1 MSTKSSGFGDQ
12 SHLPQPLQRKGR
24 AYGPGVR
31 TIIGVERSGSVI
43 GGNGDGSGNGFGNG
57 NANATGNRNG
67 STPRLRPP
75 PILSLFPH
83 PNQSTSTT
91 SAEMNMQ
98 GLADRRKGALT
109 YAKNPGFTLP
119 TKIDEAST
127 GEEEEEGGAEVN
139 DIPFYKPYRPGL
151 GGPHLAGPSQASRS
165 RRHSL
170 ERGFD
175 SSSPRRGTASPTPS
189 KAAKILQAQVGI
201 PLRTSSSLYNEEHR
215 ESGEHLPEAFDIS
228 EREGR
233 TEIRDSKPNILSS
246 PQSIS
251 SPSTMRSRSRSRGG
265 SVSSYQ
271 TNATSLPAL
280 QKTGV
285 LEDGE
290 VLEPL
295 NEEDIDPGSFDLVAA
310 TETGGKRYSLETRS
324 EQLFSTEH
332 LRIIFSDPSLLLRF
346 TSFLGAHRPSSIPI
360 LIYYLDAVKALK
372 AISYSN
378 AIAEALEPIPGFD
391 FTATAAS
398 KTMSSVLEEKAAKAF
413 DVLVREDLP
422 AYITWAYIQ
431 TVSISIQRR
440 ITGTLPA
447 HLREASEGLAE
458 VFCLTDP
465 SRPDNPIVFASE
477 EFHRTTQ
484 YGMSYVLGRN
494 CRFLQGPKT
503 NPFSVRRI
511 REKIEAGQ
519 EHCETFLN
527 YRRDGSPF
535 MNLLMCA
542 PLCDSRGTIRYFI
555 GAQVDIS
562 GLVKECSELESL
574 QRLVAADKLAEE
586 REAEQAA
593 NPDVELEELPAPP
606 PKDEFQELSEM
617 LNMQELDT
625 VRKWGGRMHKETEED
640 HPDSNFQKGNWHK
653 PRLHIKSTSPENLN
667 TQLGR
672 VSGKLGGIY
681 ENYLLVRPYPSL
693 RVLFAS
699 PTLRV
704 PGILQSPF
712 MAKIGGSN
720 RVREELTQALAD
732 GRGVTAKVRWV
743 TKDDLDGRPRWIHCT
758 PLIGSNGLIGV
769 WMIVIVDDEAS
780 QHNSKRYRLA
790 PAVDPRF
797 GRTIPFTGKAESS
810 AGSIRDFSIIHNDA
824 SSFQPRTP
832 RSHKSV
838 DLDDEGSMRS
848 GSPYTLRID

>member
-1 MSTKSSGFGDQ
+1 MSTKSTGFGDQ
-12 SHLPQPLQRKGR
+12 LHSQQPLQRKGR

-31 TIIGVERSGSVI
+31 TIIGVERSSSVI
-43 GGNGDGSGNGFGNG
+43 GGNGNGFGNGFGN
-57 NANATGNRNG
+57 GNRNG
-67 STPRLRPP
+67 STPRLRSP

-83 PNQSTSTT
+83 PNQSISTAP
-91 SAEMNMQ
+91 AEMNIQ
-98 GLADRRKGALT
+98 SLADRRTGTLT
-109 YAKNPGFTLP
+109 YGKNPGFALP
-119 TKIDEAST
+119 TKIDEASA
-127 GEEEEEGGAEVN
+127 GEEDESGAEVN

-170 ERGFD
+170 ERAFD
-175 SSSPRRGTASPTPS
+175 PSTPRRGTASPTPS
-189 KAAKILQAQVGI
+189 KSAKILQAQVDI

-215 ESGEHLPEAFDIS
+215 ESGEHLQEHFDIP
-228 EREGR
+228 EREER
-233 TEIRDSKPNILSS
+233 VEIRDSKPSILSS
-246 PQSIS
+246 SQSIS

-332 LRIIFSDPSLLLRF
+332 LRIIFNDPSLLLRF

-398 KTMSSVLEEKAAKAF
+398 KTMSAALEEKATKAF

-422 AYITWAYIQ
+422 AYITWTYIQ

-574 QRLVAADKLAEE
+574 QRLVAADELAQE
-586 REAEQAA
+586 REAERAA
-593 NPDVELEELPAPP
+593 NPDAELEEHPAPP

-625 VRKWGGRMHKETEED
+625 VRKWGGRMHKETEDD

-667 TQLGR
+667 PQLGR
-672 VSGKLGGIY
+672 ISGKLGGIY

-743 TKDDLDGRPRWIHCT
+743 TKDDIDGRPRWIHCT
-758 PLIGSNGLIGV
+758 PLMGSNGSIGV

-797 GRTIPFTGKAESS
+797 GRTIPFTSKAESS
-810 AGSIRDFSIIHNDA
+810 AGSIRDFSILQHNG
-824 SSFQPRTP
+824 SSGQPRTP

-838 DLDDEGSMRS
+838 DLDDEDSMRS

>member
-1 MSTKSSGFGDQ
+1 MWKHLKQKRRNSLQET
-12 SHLPQPLQRKGR
+12 SH
-24 AYGPGVR
+24 
-31 TIIGVERSGSVI
+31 
-43 GGNGDGSGNGFGNG
+43 
-57 NANATGNRNG
+57 
-67 STPRLRPP
+67 
-75 PILSLFPH
+75 FPH
-83 PNQSTSTT
+83 PNQSTSTAP
-91 SAEMNMQ
+91 AEMNIQ
-98 GLADRRKGALT
+98 NLADRRTGTLT
-109 YAKNPGFTLP
+109 YGKNPGFTLP
-119 TKIDEAST
+119 TKIDEASA
-127 GEEEEEGGAEVN
+127 GEEEEGGAEVN
-139 DIPFYKPYRPGL
+139 DIPFYKPYRAGL
-151 GGPHLAGPSQASRS
+151 GAPYLGGPSQASRS

-170 ERGFD
+170 ERPFD
-175 SSSPRRGTASPTPS
+175 PSTSRRGTASPTPS
-189 KAAKILQAQVGI
+189 KSARILQAQVDI
-201 PLRTSSSLYNEEHR
+201 PLRSSQLTYPSSSLYNEEHR
-215 ESGEHLPEAFDIS
+215 ESGEHLQEHFDIP
-228 EREGR
+228 EREER
-233 TEIRDSKPNILSS
+233 VEIRDSKQSILSS
-246 PQSIS
+246 PQSLS

-285 LEDGE
+285 LEEGE
-290 VLEPL
+290 LLEPL

-360 LIYYLDAVKALK
+360 LIYYLDAIKALK

-398 KTMSSVLEEKAAKAF
+398 KTMSAALEEKATKAF

-477 EFHRTTQ
+477 DN
-484 YGMSYVLGRN
+484 S
-494 CRFLQGPKT
+494 
-503 NPFSVRRI
+503 
-511 REKIEAGQ
+511 
-519 EHCETFLN
+519 
-527 YRRDGSPF
+527 RRDGSPF

-574 QRLVAADKLAEE
+574 QRLVAADELAQE
-586 REAEQAA
+586 REAERAA
-593 NPDVELEELPAPP
+593 NPDAELEEYPGPP
-606 PKDEFQELSEM
+606 PKDEFQELNEI

-640 HPDSNFQKGNWHK
+640 HPDNSFQKGNWHK

-667 TQLGR
+667 PLGR
-672 VSGKLGGIY
+672 ISGKLGGIY

-743 TKDDLDGRPRWIHCT
+743 TKDDMDGRPRWIHCT
-758 PLIGSNGLIGV
+758 PLMGSNGSIGV
-769 WMIVIVDDEAS
+769 WMIIIVDDETS

-790 PAVDPRF
+790 PSVDPRF
-797 GRTIPFTGKAESS
+797 GRTIPFTSKAESS
-810 AGSIRDFSIIHNDA
+810 AGSIRDFSIIQHNG
-824 SSFQPRTP
+824 SSAQPRTP

-838 DLDDEGSMRS
+838 DLDDEDSVRS

>member
-1 MSTKSSGFGDQ
+1 MSAKSTGFGDPSLSQ
-12 SHLPQPLQRKGR
+12 QPLQRKGR

-31 TIIGVERSGSVI
+31 TIIGVERSSSVI
-43 GGNGDGSGNGFGNG
+43 GGNGNAFGNGFGNG
-57 NANATGNRNG
+57 NRNR
-67 STPRLRPP
+67 STPRLRSP
-75 PILSLFPH
+75 PILYLFPH
-83 PNQSTSTT
+83 PNQSTSTAP
-91 SAEMNMQ
+91 AEMNIQ
-98 GLADRRKGALT
+98 SLADRRTGTLT
-109 YAKNPGFTLP
+109 YGKNPGFTLP
-119 TKIDEAST
+119 TKIDEASA
-127 GEEEEEGGAEVN
+127 GEEEEGGAEVN

-151 GGPHLAGPSQASRS
+151 GGPHLAGPSQGSRS

-170 ERGFD
+170 ERPFD
-175 SSSPRRGTASPTPS
+175 PSTPRRGTSSPTPS
-189 KAAKILQAQVGI
+189 KSAKILQAQVDI
-201 PLRTSSSLYNEEHR
+201 PLRSSSSIYNEDHR
-215 ESGEHLPEAFDIS
+215 ESGEHLQEHFDIP
-228 EREGR
+228 EREER
-233 TEIRDSKPNILSS
+233 VEIRDSKPSILSS

-285 LEDGE
+285 LEEGE

-398 KTMSSVLEEKAAKAF
+398 KTMSAALEEKAAKAF

-574 QRLVAADKLAEE
+574 QRLVAADELAQE
-586 REAEQAA
+586 REAERAA
-593 NPDVELEELPAPP
+593 NPDAELEEFPPP

-640 HPDSNFQKGNWHK
+640 QPDSNAQKGNWHK

-667 TQLGR
+667 SQLGR
-672 VSGKLGGIY
+672 ISGKLGGIY

-743 TKDDLDGRPRWIHCT
+743 TKDDMDGRPRWIHCT
-758 PLIGSNGLIGV
+758 PLMGSNGSIGV

-780 QHNSKRYRLA
+780 QHNSRRYRLA
-790 PAVDPRF
+790 PSVDPRF
-797 GRTIPFTGKAESS
+797 GRSIPFTSKADSS
-810 AGSIRDFSIIHNDA
+810 AGSIRDFSIIQHNG
-824 SSFQPRTP
+824 SSGQPRTP

-838 DLDDEGSMRS
+838 DLEDEDSMRS
-848 GSPYTLRID
+848 GSPFTLRID

>member
-1 MSTKSSGFGDQ
+1 MSKRSTSIGDQ
-12 SHLPQPLQRKGR
+12 SQPLQRHGR
-24 AYGPGVR
+24 AYTSGVR
-31 TIIGVERSGSVI
+31 VRAGASAAVGTNIG
-43 GGNGDGSGNGFGNG
+43 GSGNGVGNG
-57 NANATGNRNG
+57 VGIGIG
-67 STPRLRPP
+67 SAPQIKSA
-75 PILSLFPH
+75 PIFSLFPH
-83 PNQSTSTT
+83 PNQSASPT
-91 SAEMNMQ
+91 SAEMNIQ
-98 GLADRRKGALT
+98 NLPDRRAGIHAYEKAPT
-109 YAKNPGFTLP
+109 FTP
-119 TKIDEAST
+119 PIRIDEASP
-127 GEEEEEGGAEVN
+127 GEEDSGAEVKN
-139 DIPFYKPYRPGL
+139 IPFYKPYRQA
-151 GGPHLAGPSQASRS
+151 GGQHLAGPSQGNRP
-165 RRHSL
+165 RRLSL
-170 ERGFD
+170 DRAFD
-175 SSSPRRGTASPTPS
+175 SNSQRKGAASPAS
-189 KAAKILQAQVGI
+189 DKSAKVLQAQVDI
-201 PLRTSSSLYNEEHR
+201 PERTSSLYNEEHR
-215 ESGEHLPEAFDIS
+215 ETGENSQDQFEMP
-228 EREGR
+228 EREER
-233 TEIRDSKPNILSS
+233 VEIRDSKPSILSS
-246 PQSIS
+246 QLSIS
-251 SPSTMRSRSRSRGG
+251 SPSTARSRSRAG

-271 TNATSLPAL
+271 TNATSLPPL

-290 VLEPL
+290 TLEPL
-295 NEEDIDPGSFDLVAA
+295 NEEDVDPGSFDLVSA
-310 TETGGKRYSLETRS
+310 TETGGKRFSLEKRS

-332 LRIIFSDPSLLLRF
+332 LRMIFSDPSLLLRF

-391 FTATAAS
+391 FTTTAAS
-398 KTMSSVLEEKAAKAF
+398 KTMSAALEEKASKAF

-519 EHCETFLN
+519 EHYETFLN

-562 GLVKECSELESL
+562 GLVKECAELESL
-574 QRLVAADKLAEE
+574 QRLVAAEELAEG
-586 REAEQAA
+586 REAERAA
-593 NPDVELEELPAPP
+593 NPNAEQEELPPP

-640 HPDSNFQKGNWHK
+640 HPDSNFQRGNWHK
-653 PRLHIKSTSPENLN
+653 PRLHITSTSPNGMKPN
-667 TQLGR
+667 PQLGR
-672 VSGKLGGIY
+672 ISGKLGGIY

-712 MAKIGGSN
+712 MAKIGGSS
-720 RVREELTQALAD
+720 RVRDELTQAFAD

-743 TKDDLDGRPRWIHCT
+743 TKDDLEGRPRWIHCT
-758 PLIGSNGLIGV
+758 PLIASNGAIGV

-780 QHNSKRYRLA
+780 QHTSKRYRLA
-790 PAVDPRF
+790 PAVDPRY
-797 GRTIPFTGKAESS
+797 GRSIPFVGKADSS
-810 AGSIRDFSIIHNDA
+810 SGSIRDFSPINHHGQGDGRA
-824 SSFQPRTP
+824 GGQAPRTP
-832 RSHKSV
+832 RSLRSV
-838 DLDDEGSMRS
+838 DNAEGGSVRS

>member
-1 MSTKSSGFGDQ
+1 MSKRSTSIGDQ
-12 SHLPQPLQRKGR
+12 SQPLQRQGR
-24 AYGPGVR
+24 AYTSGVR
-31 TIIGVERSGSVI
+31 VRPGPSAAVGPIIGGS
-43 GGNGDGSGNGFGNG
+43 GSGNGIGIG
-57 NANATGNRNG
+57 IG
-67 STPRLRPP
+67 SAPQIKPP
-75 PILSLFPH
+75 PIFSLFPH
-83 PNQSTSTT
+83 PNQSTSPT
-91 SAEMNMQ
+91 STEMNIQ
-98 GLADRRKGALT
+98 NLPDRRAAIHAYGKAPT
-109 YAKNPGFTLP
+109 FTP
-119 TKIDEAST
+119 PIRIEEASP
-127 GEEEEEGGAEVN
+127 GEEDGGAEVK
-139 DIPFYKPYRPGL
+139 DIPFYKPYRSA
-151 GGPHLAGPSQASRS
+151 GGHHLAGPSQGNR
-165 RRHSL
+165 
-170 ERGFD
+170 
-175 SSSPRRGTASPTPS
+175 PRRLSLDRAFDPNSQRKGAASPAS
-189 KAAKILQAQVGI
+189 DKSAKVLQAQVDI
-201 PLRTSSSLYNEEHR
+201 PERTSSSLYNEEHR
-215 ESGEHLPEAFDIS
+215 ETGEHSLDLFDMP
-228 EREGR
+228 EREER
-233 TEIRDSKPNILSS
+233 VEIRDSKPSILSS
-246 PQSIS
+246 QLSMS
-251 SPSTMRSRSRSRGG
+251 SPSTARSRSRAG

-271 TNATSLPAL
+271 TNATSLPPL

-290 VLEPL
+290 TLEPL
-295 NEEDIDPGSFDLVAA
+295 NEEDVDPGSFDLVSA
-310 TETGGKRYSLETRS
+310 TETGAKRFSLEKRS

-332 LRIIFSDPSLLLRF
+332 LRMIFSDPSLLLRF
-346 TSFLGAHRPSSIPI
+346 TSFLGAQRPSSIPI

-398 KTMSSVLEEKAAKAF
+398 KTMSAALEEKASKAF

-519 EHCETFLN
+519 EHYETFLN
-527 YRRDGSPF
+527 Y
-535 MNLLMCA
+535 
-542 PLCDSRGTIRYFI
+542 RGTIRYFI

-562 GLVKECSELESL
+562 GLVKECAELESL
-574 QRLVAADKLAEE
+574 QRLVAVEELAEE
-586 REAEQAA
+586 REAERAA
-593 NPDVELEELPAPP
+593 NPNAEHEELPPPP

-640 HPDSNFQKGNWHK
+640 HPDSNFQRGNWHK
-653 PRLHIKSTSPENLN
+653 PRLHITSTSPDGLKPNPH
-667 TQLGR
+667 LGR
-672 VSGKLGGIY
+672 ISGKLGGIY
-681 ENYLLVRPYPSL
+681 ENYLLVRPYPNL

-712 MAKIGGSN
+712 MAKIGGSS
-720 RVREELTQALAD
+720 RVREELTQAFAD

-743 TKDDLDGRPRWIHCT
+743 TKDDLEGRPRWIHCT
-758 PLIGSNGLIGV
+758 PLIGSNGAIGV

-780 QHNSKRYRLA
+780 QHTSKRYRLA
-790 PAVDPRF
+790 PAVDPRY
-797 GRTIPFTGKAESS
+797 GRSIPFAGKADSS
-810 AGSIRDFSIIHNDA
+810 SGSIRDFSPMNHHGQNDGRGGGQA
-824 SSFQPRTP
+824 PRTP
-832 RSHKSV
+832 RSLRSV
-838 DLDDEGSMRS
+838 DNVEGGSVRS